1 MVDRLFRQQGES
13 IFSLG
18 VDEVAK
24 AHLLETARWTRFLAV
39 LYLIVTG
46 LLLIGGIL
54 TAFAIG
60 NSANNAITA
69 AGIGIGMVLVYVLF
83 IAIYF
88 YPVWA
93 LYKFSRL
100 MKESLQIANQQQF
113 NEALKYQKNM
123 FKYLGVLVIVLL
135 SVYGI
140 SIVFMLIGVVFSN
153 L

>member
-1 MVDRLFRQQGES
+1 MVDRLFRQQDES

-24 AHLLETARWTRFLAV
+24 AYLLETARWTRFLAV
-39 LYLIVTG
+39 LYLIVSG
-46 LLLIGGIL
+46 LLMIGGIL

-60 NSANNAITA
+60 NSANNAIAA
-69 AGIGIGMVLVYVLF
+69 AGIGFGMVLAYVLF
-83 IAIYF
+83 FAIYF

-93 LYKFSRL
+93 LYKFSKL
-100 MKESLQIANQQQF
+100 IKASLQVSNQQQF

-123 FKYLGVLVIVLL
+123 FKYLGVLTIVLL
-135 SVYGI
+135 SIYGI
-140 SIVFMLIGVVFSN
+140 SIVFMLIGIVFSN